1 MNTASKTKKLRA
13 RPSRLAKPSQR
24 LAETAQPADPASTTT
39 THTLAWSALF
49 KIVVV
54 AALVCLVF
62 LLGRLLALVFLA
74 LLLSIALSKI
84 VSLCTRRGL
93 PAWIGVA
100 LSALSFLAI
109 IAVFFSLL
117 LPAVANQGTA
127 LIAHLPDAQKEL
139 IGRLPSEG
147 PIRDAANKLLESASF
162 SDPQPLLQKF
172 MSWGAAVLAS
182 LSELLL
188 VLVIAIYFLI
198 DGDRIYRWLL
208 AFLSPRHRTKVR
220 TAVPEIVEVVSGF
233 VGGQFIT
240 SALCGTYA
248 FAVLYFL
255 HVPNAALLAVFAAI
269 VDILPVIGFFLFI
282 IPAVALA
289 FTVSPLAAALSAI
302 LYGAYHLL
310 EAYLIVPKVYGNQLK
325 LSTLTVLL
333 ASMAGWLL
341 AGVFGAI
348 AILPVVASYPII
360 EKLWL
365 HPHLEPDTVAKH
377 VAIDKAAHPESA

>member
-1 MNTASKTKKLRA
+1 MSTASKKNQRRPRTPGLTK
-13 RPSRLAKPSQR
+13 
-24 LAETAQPADPASTTT
+24 TAQPAATTVR
-39 THTLAWSALF
+39 HTLAWSALF
-49 KIVVV
+49 KIIAL

-62 LLGRLLALVFLA
+62 VLGRLLALVFLA
-74 LLLSIALSKI
+74 LLLSLALSRI
-84 VSLCTRRGL
+84 VSACTRRGL
-93 PAWIGVA
+93 PSWIGVA

-109 IAVFFSLL
+109 VAVFVSLL
-117 LPAVANQGTA
+117 LPAIANQGSA
-127 LIAHLPDAQKEL
+127 LIAHLPDVQKEL
-139 IGRLPSEG
+139 IARLPSEG
-147 PIRDAANKLLESASF
+147 PIRDTANKVLESASF

-172 MSWGAAVLAS
+172 MSWGAAVLTS

-198 DGDRIYRWLL
+198 DGHRIYRWLL
-208 AFLSPRHRTKVR
+208 AFLPPGHRAKVR
-220 TAVPEIVEVVSGF
+220 TAVPEIVDIVSRF

-240 SALCGTYA
+240 STLCGSYA
-248 FAVLYFL
+248 FAVLHLL

-269 VDILPVIGFFLFI
+269 VDILPVVGFFVFI

-289 FTVSPLAAALSAI
+289 FTVSPLTAALSAL
-302 LYGAYHLL
+302 LYGVYHLL

-333 ASMAGWLL
+333 ASMAGWML
-341 AGVFGAI
+341 AGVLGAI

-365 HPHLEPDTVAKH
+365 QPHLEPDTVPKH
-377 VAIDKAAHPESA
+377 DAIEDAAHPASA